1 MCKPILDKGSLKLI
15 NIFENAGYEA
25 YAVGGCVR
33 ASLMRR
39 PVSDI
44 DIAVSAPPSLS
55 ERLLEEQGIRF
66 FETGIKHGTVTA
78 LVDGVTYELTT
89 FRTDGE
95 YSDNRRP
102 DSVTFV
108 TDLREDLS
116 RRDFTVNAIAYSPR
130 TGIVDPFGG
139 TEDIEHRTLRA
150 VGDPEKRF
158 SEDALRILRGVR
170 FSSTLDFTIE
180 KATAAAM
187 LEKSPLLKNVARE
200 RVTVELFKLLEGVAA
215 PRALRENSGVLPHV
229 HPALAS
235 PDENAFSALEKLPR
249 TATVR
254 LAALLFFAPADDL
267 YDLRLSREQKH
278 DVSFYVS
285 NVSSPLPADP
295 AEVRLCLCN
304 WGAER
309 LYGLCRL
316 RRAIFGDD
324 PSLVISEAESVISEG
339 KPYRVCDLAVSGT
352 DLVALGVKGAQIGAV
367 LAGLLRLVVREEIP
381 NEKEA
386 LLAYVKSR

>member
-1 MCKPILDKGSLKLI
+1 MLDNGAQALI
-15 NIFENAGYEA
+15 NIFEAAGYEA

-33 ASLMRR
+33 DSLMRR

-44 DIAVSAPPSLS
+44 DIAVSTPPALT

-116 RRDFTVNAIAYSPR
+116 RRDFTVNAMAYSPR
-130 TGIVDPFGG
+130 TGVVDPFSGR
-139 TEDIEHRTLRA
+139 DDLARRTLRA

-158 SEDALRILRGVR
+158 SEDALRILRGAR
-170 FSSTLDFTIE
+170 FSATLDFVIE
-180 KATAAAM
+180 QNTAAAM
-187 LEKSPLLKNVARE
+187 LEKAPLLKNVARE

-215 PRALRENSGVLPHV
+215 ARALRENSGVLPFV
-229 HPALAS
+229 HPDLAAA
-235 PDENAFSALEKLPR
+235 DEKAFSALESLPR

-254 LAALLFFAPADDL
+254 LAALLYFAPSADF

-285 NVSSPLPADP
+285 NVSSPLPVDP
-295 AEVRLCLCN
+295 AAVRLRLCDC
-304 WGAER
+304 GAER
-309 LYGLCRL
+309 LIGLCGL

-324 PSLVISEAESVISEG
+324 PSFVIAETENVVNNG
-339 KPYRVCDLAVSGT
+339 LPYRVSDLALSGD
-352 DLVALGVKGAQIGAV
+352 DLAALGMRGAQIGSA
-367 LAGLLRLVVREEIP
+367 LTSLLRLVVREELA
-381 NEKEA
+381 NDRET
-386 LLAYVKSR
+386 LLSYLKSRR